1 LDMFTSKKVL
11 TLVLVLN
18 EDKASILLGMKKRG
32 FGANKFNGFGGKVE
46 QGETIEDGAKRELME
61 ESEIEALDLQK
72 QGLLLFTF
80 EGDPLAL
87 ETHIFVAKQ
96 YQGQPKETEEM
107 KPEWFALDAIPF
119 DKMWS
124 DDKFWFPILLSHQLF
139 TGHFHFAK

>member
-1 LDMFTSKKVL
+1 
-11 TLVLVLN
+11 
-18 EDKASILLGMKKRG
+18 
-32 FGANKFNGFGGKVE
+32 
-46 QGETIEDGAKRELME
+46 ME

-80 EGDPLAL
+80 EGDPVAL
-87 ETHIFVAKQ
+87 ETHIFVVKK

-124 DDKFWFPILLSHQLF
+124 DDKFWFPFLLSHQSF
-139 TGHFHFAK
+139 TGHFHFAKDQKTIIKNNLKEVKQLSEGFDLDHAWQSLN